1 MCRPETLSMHS
12 AAFRSCPFPVASQS
26 LQQPQQQ
33 VFCQTPFGAKRGAF
47 LRPKRSGSCHCLSG
61 FSVPRPVWLSKS
73 PGQASTAPTQST
85 TVCSAADSTAAATS
99 PSSDESRKASNAA
112 ASTSDSQSASSPDS
126 PKTPASPYQQL
137 FLSLESMLLTVL
149 AKIAS
154 FFKGFPAFI
163 QREKLQRLH
172 KRALDNPTDADRLVG
187 NHQDCTSMKQKHR
200 VAFCATACVL
210 LSMPVPNVQVACLPC
225 RAE

>member
-1 MCRPETLSMHS
+1 MHS
-12 AAFRSCPFPVASQS
+12 AAFRSCPVPIASQS
-26 LQQPQQQ
+26 LQKPQQQ
-33 VFCQTPFGAKRGAF
+33 FFCQSPRPFAANRGTF
-47 LRPKRSGSCHCLSG
+47 LRPKRSGSCNCLSG
-61 FSVPRPVWLSKS
+61 FSVPRPVWLSTS
-73 PGQASTAPTQST
+73 PGQASTAATHSR
-85 TVCSAADSTAAATS
+85 TVCSAADSTAAAIS

-112 ASTSDSQSASSPDS
+112 ASTSDSQSANSSDS

-154 FFKGFPAFI
+154 FFKGFPAFV

-172 KRALDNPTDADRLVG
+172 KRALDNPIDADRLVS
-187 NHQDCTSMKQKHR
+187 NHQGCTSMKQKHS
-200 VAFCATACVL
+200 VACCPTVCVL
-210 LSMPVPNVQVACLPC
+210 LNMPVPYVQVACLPC